1 MNTYIYIY
9 TYTHIVCYTHIYIGI
24 GIGIYTALRIYS
36 PPSRQILLA
45 FLFYT
50 FVLAT
55 IDSLCTAYSEHEF
68 CIFSRFTSVPQCPG
82 FSIDSISKPY
92 YTHGYLLNSQ
102 ALFAPA
108 AKTPR
113 TSGAPTTPV
122 ARTLPM
128 TPGASMG
135 PGALMTPGT
144 PGTRLPMT
152 PGDAPAPGAPGAT
165 RTPGAPTTPGAPRT
179 PGARAPCTPAAP
191 CTPCGQLVPVAPGAP
206 VPSTPPGASDKV
218 RAPGKR
224 ICVSLDRKKAV
235 VECPSTSLLYR
246 QDA

>member
-1 MNTYIYIY
+1 M
-9 TYTHIVCYTHIYIGI
+9 
-24 GIGIYTALRIYS
+24 
-36 PPSRQILLA
+36 LA
-45 FLFYT
+45 I
-50 FVLAT
+50 

-135 PGALMTPGT
+135 PGAPMTPGT

-152 PGDAPAPGAPGAT
+152 PVDAPAPGTLGAP
-165 RTPGAPTTPGAPRT
+165 RTPGAPTTPRAPGT

-191 CTPCGQLVPVAPGAP
+191 CTPCGQLVPVTPGAP

-246 QDA
+246 QYA